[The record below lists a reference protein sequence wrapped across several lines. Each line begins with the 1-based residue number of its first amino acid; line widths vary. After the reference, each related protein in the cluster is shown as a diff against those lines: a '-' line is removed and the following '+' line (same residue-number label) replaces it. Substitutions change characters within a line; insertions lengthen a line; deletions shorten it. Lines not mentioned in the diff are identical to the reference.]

1 MLSPE
6 RLPGPEYLGEE
17 RGSPGS
23 RLRSGVR
30 RAQWG
35 RLRPGLPGEPRV
47 WQSGWGELGTRLQLG
62 REAAL
67 PGRSLP
73 EGAAVLPMA

>member
-17 RGSPGS
+17 RGSPGH
-23 RLRSGVR
+23 RLPSGVR

-35 RLRPGLPGEPRV
+35 EQRAGIRAASWR
-47 WQSGWGELGTRLQLG
+47 SGWGELGARPQLG
-62 REAAL
+62 RGAAP
-67 PGRSLP
+67 PGRVSLR
-73 EGAAVLPMA
+73 GLRSQLMA